1 METPQPMSGRAAF
14 TLGAA
19 LAFLAILALGAIL
32 AFWPA
37 DFARGG
43 PAVTVLFGAGTLPR
57 ETDLILLAAIF
68 GALGSFL
75 HAAKSFATFAGN
87 RALVASWTWW
97 YCLQPLVGMAL
108 AVVIYVVAR
117 GGFLSS
123 GASAADVS
131 PCGVSGIAALSGMFS
146 KQATDKL
153 NEVFSTMFQTG
164 ADAQRR
170 DKSC

>member
-1 METPQPMSGRAAF
+1 MSGRAAF
-14 TLGAA
+14 TLGTA
-19 LAFLAILALGAIL
+19 LAFLAVLTMAAIF

-43 PAVTVLFGAGTLPR
+43 PVVTVLFGAGTLAR
-57 ETDLILLAAIF
+57 ETDLLLLAATF

-75 HAAKSFATFAGN
+75 HTAKSFATFAGN
-87 RALVASWTWW
+87 RALVASWVWW

-108 AVVIYVVAR
+108 AVVIYVVMR
-117 GGFLSS
+117 GGFLSA
-123 GASAADVS
+123 GATAADVS
-131 PCGVSGIAALSGMFS
+131 PFGVSGIGALSGMFS

-164 ADAQRR
+164 ADAERR
-170 DKSC
+170 DKS